1 MDMNVQNDVFSRIW
15 QVMETDP
22 GHRGLTTDLPR
33 ADLRALGFSLL
44 EAGEVFIISGFPV
57 QFAGGKGETD
67 GPVGTA
73 NLAAVLEQIGKRVT
87 VITDE
92 ASCAA
97 MLAACSL
104 YAPSAEVLCV
114 PKNGAQAFCYGL
126 LKHRRPTHVIAIE
139 RPGRGQDGHFHNF
152 RGDYID
158 ELLADTDLLLYD
170 KSTVTIGIGDGGNK
184 LGMGGFRSMIEERVS
199 HGDLICADAG
209 ADFTLTAGVSN
220 WWGWGIRAVLS
231 AVTGHDLMPT
241 DEQENKLLRA
251 VVSNGCVD
259 GVTGEAVLTVDHL
272 SQEENLRVLREL
284 RQALRT
290 PDYANMEPAQARR
303 LFRSNT
309 IVRPTSG
316 MCSGYAQCN
325 LIVLPSA
332 QAADF
337 REFARRNPFSCPVLE
352 ESAPGSRKLK
362 TIAQDVDLARDFPR
376 YRVWRDGHLVAQ
388 PLDVEAL
395 WNDDLVAFL
404 IGCSFS
410 FEDALLRAGVPV
422 RHIEEGRNVPMY
434 RTNIDCVPYGAFSGK
449 MVVSMRPMTPEQAEL
464 ARQITARMPRVHG
477 APVEIGNPARIGI
490 HDLQH
495 PDFGDM
501 VTIRQ
506 GEVPV
511 FWPCGV
517 TPQSVLMNACPPFA
531 ITHAPGHMLIA
542 DVKNIDL
549 MD

>member
-22 GHRGLTTDLPR
+22 GHRGLTTNLPR

-126 LKHRRPTHVIAIE
+126 LKHRKPTHVIAIE

-170 KSTVTIGIGDGGNK
+170 KSTVTIGIGDGGNE

-449 MVVSMRPMTPEQAEL
+449 MVVSMRPMTPEQAKL

-477 APVEIGNPARIGI
+477 APVEIGDPARIGI

>member
-1 MDMNVQNDVFSRIW
+1 MSDVFSRIW
-15 QVMETDP
+15 KVMETDP
-22 GHRGLTTDLPR
+22 GDRGLTRDLPR
-33 ADLRALGFSLL
+33 ADLKKLGLSLM

-57 QFAGGKGETD
+57 QRAGGKGETD

-73 NLAAVLEQIGKRVT
+73 NLAAVLEQIGKKVT

-97 MLAACSL
+97 MLAGCSL

-126 LKHRRPTHVIAIE
+126 LKHRKPTHVIAIE
-139 RPGRGQDGHFHNF
+139 RPGRGMDGHFHNF
-152 RGDYID
+152 RGEYID
-158 ELLADTDLLLYD
+158 DLLADTDLLLYD
-170 KSTVTIGIGDGGNK
+170 KNTVTIGIGDGGNE
-184 LGMGGFRSMIEERVS
+184 LGMGNFRGMIEERVNL
-199 HGDLICADAG
+199 GDVICADAP
-209 ADFTLTAGVSN
+209 ADFTLTSGVSN

-231 AVTGHDLMPT
+231 AVTGRDLMPT

-251 VVSNGCVD
+251 VVYNGCVD
-259 GVTGEAVLTVDHL
+259 GVTGETALTVDHL

-284 RQALRT
+284 RAALAL
-290 PDYANMEPAQARR
+290 PDYDAMAPARARR
-303 LFRSNT
+303 LFRENAL
-309 IVRPTSG
+309 VRPTAG
-316 MCSGYAQCN
+316 MCGGYAQCN

-332 QAADF
+332 LAADF

-352 ESAPGSRKLK
+352 ESEKGSRVLRH
-362 TIAQDVDLARDFPR
+362 IAGDVDLARDFPK
-376 YRVWRDGHLVAQ
+376 YRVWRDGRLTGE
-388 PLDVEAL
+388 PLDVAEL

-410 FEDALLRAGVPV
+410 FEDALLRAGLPV
-422 RHIEEGRNVPMY
+422 RHIQEGCNVPMY
-434 RTNIDCVPYGAFSGK
+434 RTSIDCQPYGPFAGK
-449 MVVSMRPMTPEQAEL
+449 MVVSMRPMTPEQAQQ
-464 ARQITARMPRVHG
+464 AREITARMPRVHG
-477 APVEIGNPARIGI
+477 APVCIGDPASIGI
-490 HDLQH
+490 HELGR
-495 PDFGDM
+495 PDFGDP
-501 VTIRQ
+501 VTIRE

-517 TPQSVLMNACPPFA
+517 TPQSVLMQVCPPFA

>member
-1 MDMNVQNDVFSRIW
+1 M
-15 QVMETDP
+15 
-22 GHRGLTTDLPR
+22 
-33 ADLRALGFSLL
+33 
-44 EAGEVFIISGFPV
+44 
-57 QFAGGKGETD
+57 
-67 GPVGTA
+67 
-73 NLAAVLEQIGKRVT
+73 
-87 VITDE
+87 
-92 ASCAA
+92 
-97 MLAACSL
+97 
-104 YAPSAEVLCV
+104 
-114 PKNGAQAFCYGL
+114 
-126 LKHRRPTHVIAIE
+126 
-139 RPGRGQDGHFHNF
+139 
-152 RGDYID
+152 
-158 ELLADTDLLLYD
+158 
-170 KSTVTIGIGDGGNK
+170 
-184 LGMGGFRSMIEERVS
+184 
-199 HGDLICADAG
+199 
-209 ADFTLTAGVSN
+209 
-220 WWGWGIRAVLS
+220 
-231 AVTGHDLMPT
+231 
-241 DEQENKLLRA
+241 
-251 VVSNGCVD
+251 VSNGCVD